1 MTLLLHLADFN
12 ERSWADRF
20 AAALPGRRVVLRTD
34 AYDPEEIE
42 YIFIWK
48 PKPAAFADTSAQMR
62 GLRKACPSRT

>member
-34 AYDPEEIE
+34 DYDPKDVE

-48 PKPAAFADTSAQMR
+48 PKPEAFD
-62 GLRKACPSRT
+62 GLSNLKA